1 MRRLHALVYGSPL
14 IMTKA
19 IDNHT
24 AMPQGRDIA
33 LLSLGIIGIGTSGPV
48 IAMSTMPIPSLIFW
62 RNLGGAFT
70 MLPFAIRLREW
81 KSAAGRKGLKHSVI
95 AGVLLASHFLAFFG
109 AMRLTSVATGTA
121 LTAMQPIFSA
131 LYAQF
136 TGHSISKKAWSG
148 MLIAFLSVIYIS
160 GIDLHLSVR
169 AFTGDLLAVFGAA
182 LAASYMWF
190 GSKAQRNLSTSTYTS
205 ACYLTCA
212 LTALPVALIGGY
224 RMTGFAARE
233 WWLALAL
240 IAGAQLLGHTMF
252 NLSLKRVSPTVVSLV
267 VFFEVPVSALLA
279 YWWMGQRPPGGTIPG
294 IIGLLIGSA
303 IFVSR
308 QG

>member
-1 MRRLHALVYGSPL
+1 LHVVVYGSPL
-14 IMTKA
+14 MSATGV
-19 IDNHT
+19 DNHT
-24 AMPQGRDIA
+24 AMPEGRDIA

-48 IAMSTMPIPSLIFW
+48 IALSAMPIPSLIFW
-62 RNLGGAFT
+62 RNLGGALT
-70 MLPFAIRLREW
+70 MLPFALRLREW
-81 KSAAGRKGLKHSVI
+81 RSAAGRTGLKYSVT
-95 AGVLLASHFLAFFG
+95 AGALLAAHFLAFFG

-136 TGHSISKKAWSG
+136 KGHSISKKAWSG

-160 GIDLHLSVR
+160 GIDLHLSLR
-169 AFTGDLLAVFGAA
+169 AFTGDILAVFGAA
-182 LAASYMWF
+182 LAAAYMWF
-190 GSKAQRNLSTSTYTS
+190 GSKAQRSLSTSTYTS
-205 ACYLTCA
+205 TCYLTCA
-212 LTALPVALIGGY
+212 LTALPVALIG
-224 RMTGFAARE
+224 RFPILGFAARE

-267 VFFEVPVSALLA
+267 VFFEVPVSAILA

-294 IIGLLIGSA
+294 IIGLLVGSA